1 MLGFRSALTRVINK
15 YAGDLNL
22 LKKNKLSISGDD
34 VKEGLTCVLSI
45 KIPEDST
52 FESDKNIITGNVMGE
67 YVDIIHEAEFYNLP
81 YLVAENK
88 LNNVLFVGSGAGN
101 DVAAANRFNIQNI
114 SAVEIDP
121 VMKNGRIVRQATIA
135 FGITCLIIILV
146 LDTPKALA
154 AKIYSKFLTLR
165 NSARTTPTNPV
176 QLKRTTIS
184 VSNQKFMGKIAA
196 KIIMTYKYGKDVQIS
211 INL

>member
-1 MLGFRSALTRVINK
+1 M
-15 YAGDLNL
+15 
-22 LKKNKLSISGDD
+22 
-34 VKEGLTCVLSI
+34 EG
-45 KIPEDST
+45 PR
-52 FESDKNIITGNVMGE
+52 
-67 YVDIIHEAEFYNLP
+67 AP
-81 YLVAENK
+81 
-88 LNNVLFVGSGAGN
+88 
-101 DVAAANRFNIQNI
+101 I
-114 SAVEIDP
+114 SAGCEEEAGRREERAKEADLAERRSTYDDERRKELQEWREQETVHQWMQKARDLQDSDAFTVADICSGGLLASMASTRAGLKHVFTSEIDP
-121 VMKNGRIVRQATIA
+121 VMKNGRRVTQATIA

-184 VSNQKFMGKIAA
+184 VSNQKFIGKIAA